1 MFSVPQQ
8 LLHFGYFIRQTV
20 VLLPH
25 NNCNILFIAQM
36 QSKPCNHLPKIPSQL
51 QTCSLLRPK
60 YPILTKYF
68 YPSAHFLAQLLLYN
82 QVKPNFYPSNFET
95 LFTLIKIM
103 KTIIT
108 TLLFVLSSYL
118 ILPAAPASH
127 NPPSSSERTYSVV
140 TPNPARDIA
149 TIKFYNP
156 AEKIH
161 RVELFNVIGSKI
173 ATYQNVSGSQLSL
186 DVSSMD
192 TGVYFYFIL
201 QNNVR
206 VSTGRLIVQH

>member
-1 MFSVPQQ
+1 MQPFAQNTVLVIVLFFASPQ
-8 LLHFGYFIRQTV
+8 I
-20 VLLPH
+20 P
-25 NNCNILFIAQM
+25 NI
-36 QSKPCNHLPKIPSQL
+36 
-51 QTCSLLRPK
+51 
-60 YPILTKYF
+60 
-68 YPSAHFLAQLLLYN
+68 N
-82 QVKPNFYPSNFET
+82 QVFLSICTLFGAIIVIQPSKTQFYHSNFET

-118 ILPAAPASH
+118 ILPAAPAPH
-127 NPPSSSERTYSVV
+127 NPTSSSERTYSVV